1 MTPQLPSDS
10 ASERHEDP
18 PDLSIVIPCYNEG
31 SGIRQMASTLR
42 PALRTLARTR
52 SVEVVFVDDGSSDA
66 TWARLTELSTGDV
79 LSPACV
85 RLLRHDRNS
94 GLGAALRT
102 GLNAARG
109 KVLVTTDSD
118 ATYRFAE
125 IPNLLARMSPDVDI
139 VTASPYHPRGAVAGV
154 PRYRLVLSR
163 GSSLI
168 YRALVNRHVYTYTA
182 LFRAYRSE
190 VVRTVPFTADG
201 YLGVAELLVNA
212 MLRGFRVAEY
222 PTTLHVRTIGTSK
235 ARLLRTI
242 VAHLRFQSAVLLRR
256 LRIDR
261 QPLPDLSVSTA
272 AKGNNR

>member
-1 MTPQLPSDS
+1 MTTQSPSCS
-10 ASERHEDP
+10 AHETHEGQ

-31 SGIRQMASTLR
+31 PAIRQMASALR

-52 SVEVVFVDDGSSDA
+52 SVEVVLVDDGSSDA
-66 TWARLTELSTGDV
+66 TWARLTELSAGDA

-85 RLLRHDRNS
+85 TLLRHDRNR

-109 KVLVTTDSD
+109 KILVTTDSD
-118 ATYRFAE
+118 ATYRFSE
-125 IPNLLARMSPDVDI
+125 IPDLLARMAPDVDI

-168 YRALVNRHVYTYTA
+168 YRVLVNRHVYTYTA

-190 VVRTVPFTADG
+190 VVRTVPFAADG

-235 ARLLRTI
+235 AKLLRTI
-242 VAHLRFQSAVLLRR
+242 VAHLRFQSSVLLRR

-261 QPLPDLSVSTA
+261 QAVPDLAVTTA
-272 AKGNNR
+272 VKGNNR